1 MDLTAKTQNKRG
13 GTPQHKENLGYVN
26 TFIDSDN
33 YILVDNYEGFGD
45 TYKRSE
51 KTNVQIV
58 IKGQPLFNGTLDEL
72 ESKLK

>member
-51 KTNVQIV
+51 KKRHNLRTSYNF
-58 IKGQPLFNGTLDEL
+58 KLFH
-72 ESKLK
+72 